1 MKSKIS
7 VSILTALLAFS
18 SPALADETIAIKA
31 GYMLLSASGQF
42 GATINNLNS
51 NVDTESDL
59 NFGNSTQPTAEI
71 TLNLGDSLFS
81 FGFIPLNFSG
91 ASTLTR
97 SINYNGQTYAAGSAI
112 QSELKAD
119 IMDFSYAYYLLNMDD
134 LPSRLQIA
142 VETSVKTIN
151 LKTNIT
157 SGGITSSKS
166 ATVPIPTIG
175 LRGRVALADFIGLTG
190 RIGYLSYSGN
200 SFTDFDTQIEFSPIP
215 TLGIYAGYRFLKIK
229 VDSSGIV
236 ANTTFKGP
244 HAGAFF
250 RF

>member
-7 VSILTALLAFS
+7 ASIFTVMLAFS
-18 SPALADETIAIKA
+18 SPAFADETVAIKA

-42 GATINNLNS
+42 GATVNNIGTNI
-51 NVDTESDL
+51 DMESDL
-59 NFGNSTQPTAEI
+59 NFGNSAQPTGEV
-71 TLNLGDSLFS
+71 TLNLGDNLFS

-97 SINYNGQTYAAGSAI
+97 NISYNGQTYTAGSTV

-119 IMDFSYAYYLLNMDD
+119 ILDFSYAYYLLNMDD

-142 VETSVKTIN
+142 FETSVKTIN
-151 LKTNIT
+151 VKTNIT
-157 SGGITSSKS
+157 SGGITTNKS
-166 ATVPIPTIG
+166 ATVPIPTVG

-190 RIGYLSYSGN
+190 RIGYLGYSGN
-200 SFTDFDTQIEFSPIP
+200 SFTDFDAQVEFSPLP
-215 TLGIYAGYRFLKIK
+215 TLGIYGGYRFLKIK
-229 VDSSGIV
+229 VDAGGLL
-236 ANTTFKGP
+236 ADATFKGP
-244 HAGAFF
+244 HAGVFF